1 MTSISIEPIDQTY
14 TITSVQISNIFI
26 DIYSKSITIELNIL
40 DKDNHIVD
48 KRTLVAS
55 GNDFLYIYDEKML
68 IEYVLDQLKFTTPLE
83 K

>member
-26 DIYSKSITIELNIL
+26 DIYSKSITIEINII

-48 KRTLVAS
+48 KRTLIAS
-55 GNDFLYIYDEKML
+55 GND
-68 IEYVLDQLKFTTPLE
+68 LDRKSVV
-83 K
+83 